1 MEGTDG
7 SLAPRL
13 SLFKNMSTR
22 SPAPPLAARYVE
34 SSPASFPHAATG
46 NVSINLSRS
55 QDPFAPFRRVP
66 RSNLPS
72 IRYPAPLLGSSSATS
87 SSFVVPPL
95 SGIPLHFTCVGKTAS
110 NGQFQIP
117 CPLPSPNR
125 LDPERDPQVVSAVR
139 KGRGRR
145 RRKWRRRRWIGV
157 DRIAMARGPDGG
169 GEKMGGGRE
178 GSASVHLCLHQ
189 NAFERKRRREGGRA
203 ADFSCKS
210 PSYGGNQPPFRTV
223 LVDMR
228 MGWNFIITWPRV
240 RGIFDKNDEG

>member
-7 SLAPRL
+7 SLAPPIVSIQKHVDALARP
-13 SLFKNMSTR
+13 R
-22 SPAPPLAARYVE
+22 SPLAARNVE

-72 IRYPAPLLGSSSATS
+72 IRYPAPPLLGSSSATS

-95 SGIPLHFTCVGKTAS
+95 YGIPLHFTCVGKTAS

-145 RRKWRRRRWIGV
+145 RRKWRR
-157 DRIAMARGPDGG
+157 
-169 GEKMGGGRE
+169 
-178 GSASVHLCLHQ
+178 
-189 NAFERKRRREGGRA
+189 
-203 ADFSCKS
+203 
-210 PSYGGNQPPFRTV
+210 
-223 LVDMR
+223 
-228 MGWNFIITWPRV
+228 
-240 RGIFDKNDEG
+240 